1 MPSVTPMLDKVR
13 QYAKDWGVGIVGDR
27 SGMSGTANLE
37 LRPDSFPFTHDGP
50 GIFSIHWPTRT
61 IVEPIATV
69 AKRKRVATDSDA
81 WYLIHEISHILL
93 NVDPEEVDE
102 IASAIIALDY
112 HAGRHLGLT
121 GWDDWMGDFT
131 LPEMEMVERQ
141 GHRLLSTCEWRD
153 VGAKVQAH
161 LLEQSLG
168 HAIAK
173 GLLTEDGTPTFNRAA
188 WMPASMLVERA
199 ATRLLRVA
207 MLETS
212 R

>member
-1 MPSVTPMLDKVR
+1 MTATPMLDKVR

-131 LPEMEMVERQ
+131 LPEMEIEVAALTGSGSSQERLRRFGATLAGRELEIFRDRIVSDEPATLKALGDRWKISRERVRQ
-141 GHRLLSTCEWRD
+141 LEKRILMLLRD
-153 VGAKVQAH
+153 H
-161 LLEQSLG
+161 NLLEN
-168 HAIAK
+168 
-173 GLLTEDGTPTFNRAA
+173 P
-188 WMPASMLVERA
+188 
-199 ATRLLRVA
+199 
-207 MLETS
+207 
-212 R
+212 